1 MFTRTHSLEQLY
13 PSMTMA
19 NRPSSRLKKWM
30 LPLSRLI
37 AFSPSTRYH
46 ESRVGRGSLD
56 SPRQREVQLE
66 LDLFDH
72 RKQPWFFTD

>member
-1 MFTRTHSLEQLY
+1 MS
-13 PSMTMA
+13 
-19 NRPSSRLKKWM
+19 NRSSSRLKKWV
-30 LPLSRLI
+30 LPLRRLI
-37 AFSPSTRYH
+37 AYSPASRFN